1 MSTSR
6 SKTMPAKSIK
16 YPTRSSTGLTAAAAT
31 ASRQPSISAALLS
44 PSPSPS
50 RGEAMATCS
59 PTRPA
64 ATSLKDANATEPAPV
79 RIVMLN
85 STKYTRTIW
94 SRDAYTVPTGTN
106 VYGKH
111 PIYLDNRGD
120 LGTHGVFLL
129 NSNGMD
135 IKINN
140 TAADGQY
147 PEYNTL
153 GGVPD
158 FYFRFGYIASKPLL
172 ISVMLTEGTGRPAK
186 LRDRWQSRLDALL
199 GSRFPSV
206 LLRHA
211 RRLRGD
217 RSRR

>member
-1 MSTSR
+1 
-6 SKTMPAKSIK
+6 
-16 YPTRSSTGLTAAAAT
+16 
-31 ASRQPSISAALLS
+31 
-44 PSPSPS
+44 
-50 RGEAMATCS
+50 
-59 PTRPA
+59 
-64 ATSLKDANATEPAPV
+64 
-79 RIVMLN
+79 MLN

-158 FYFRFGYIASKPLL
+158 FYFLAGPSPVRVAQQNSETVGKAALMPYWALGFHQCCYG
-172 ISVMLTEGTGRPAK
+172 M
-186 LRDRWQSRLDALL
+186 RDVYVVIEVAANYSAAGIPIETMWTYVDYVYLQRVFTLDPN
-199 GSRFPSV
+199 RFP
-206 LLRHA
+206 LRINCPA
-211 RRLRGD
+211 LNRGVQD
-217 RSRR
+217 NAFMEWSNDSIYQGVVWPGVTGFPDWFALST

>member
-1 MSTSR
+1 
-6 SKTMPAKSIK
+6 
-16 YPTRSSTGLTAAAAT
+16 
-31 ASRQPSISAALLS
+31 
-44 PSPSPS
+44 
-50 RGEAMATCS
+50 
-59 PTRPA
+59 
-64 ATSLKDANATEPAPV
+64 
-79 RIVMLN
+79 MLN

-106 VYGKH
+106 VYGECARLRDFVCSAWRPFGTTMIPSQSQASRTFRWPRWCSDKHVSLSGKH